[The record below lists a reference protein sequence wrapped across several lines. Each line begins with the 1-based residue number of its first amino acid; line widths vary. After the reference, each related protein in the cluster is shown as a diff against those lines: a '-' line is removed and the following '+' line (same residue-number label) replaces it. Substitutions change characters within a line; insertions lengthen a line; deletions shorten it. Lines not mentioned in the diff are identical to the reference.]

1 LISFEIFNIKENR
14 KSPSLYPIKIGKI
27 INLAIKIDIKKAG
40 KVA

>member
-1 LISFEIFNIKENR
+1 LKFLKIKEDR